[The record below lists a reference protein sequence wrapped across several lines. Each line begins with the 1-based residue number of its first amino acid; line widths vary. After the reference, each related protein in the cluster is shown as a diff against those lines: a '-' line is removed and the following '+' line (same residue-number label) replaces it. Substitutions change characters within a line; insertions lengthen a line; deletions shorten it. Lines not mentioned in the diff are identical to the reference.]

1 MIYTRKYMVVPFKE
15 EDTSDLLL
23 KKEELDSKYLSNIL
37 LDTNLSD
44 EKKYNAYNE
53 KLKKIINTSDD
64 KSEKDKLYKAIEKLL
79 TTEQKNE
86 KPIIKKKNSKKK
98 NKPANVT
105 LLNTPTDQIRANKK
119 KINYYESPI
128 SIGNVSMKNS
138 KRLNVRKRKT
148 KKKLDVIEPNLSI
161 IKNEDKEEKIDLN
174 SGIIEDSKLMTDDE
188 DKDDQKIM
196 NDMNKIKKI
205 INLSPATTNKLTK
218 NAFENRYK
226 NPEIWSTPP
235 S

>member
-79 TTEQKNE
+79 STEQKNE
-86 KPIIKKKNSKKK
+86 KPIIKKKTSKKK
-98 NKPANVT
+98 KQT
-105 LLNTPTDQIRANKK
+105 
-119 KINYYESPI
+119 
-128 SIGNVSMKNS
+128 S
-138 KRLNVRKRKT
+138 KR
-148 KKKLDVIEPNLSI
+148 DF
-161 IKNEDKEEKIDLN
+161 IKY
-174 SGIIEDSKLMTDDE
+174 S
-188 DKDDQKIM
+188 
-196 NDMNKIKKI
+196 
-205 INLSPATTNKLTK
+205 
-218 NAFENRYK
+218 Y
-226 NPEIWSTPP
+226 
-235 S
+235 